1 MKSGKIN
8 SLFENLSKVIKNPSF
23 NETKTNTSIQKF
35 KTGKKQS
42 KKTDGGIR
50 ELKRELAR
58 VEKKWE
64 KAEASLLETKEKLND
79 PDLFKDPKEAESL
92 VAEYETVKDNASE
105 LMRQWESLEEELR
118 VQKKAEEKNN

>member
-1 MKSGKIN
+1 M
-8 SLFENLSKVIKNPSF
+8 LFRS

-50 ELKRELAR
+50 ELKRELTR
-58 VEKKWE
+58 LEKKWE

-92 VAEYETVKDNASE
+92 VAEYETAKDNASE

-118 VQKKAEEKNN
+118 IQEKTEEENN